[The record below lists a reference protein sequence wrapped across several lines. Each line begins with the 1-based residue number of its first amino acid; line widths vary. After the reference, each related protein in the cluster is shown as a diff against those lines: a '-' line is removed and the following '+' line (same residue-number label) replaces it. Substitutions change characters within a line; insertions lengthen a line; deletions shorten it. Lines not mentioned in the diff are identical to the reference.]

1 MILFS
6 PSVFCLPVGESPF
19 LPGPCPKVNPISS
32 VDLSLYSGSWSQ
44 VALFPNVT
52 APLVGHGYKPDLL
65 CVTVKYLQEE
75 ESLKVINSGL
85 DTETDNFVSI
95 SGTIKKTEPNSKTGN
110 LKLHL
115 EESID
120 LPDEEYQ
127 VLATDYKSYAS
138 VWNCKEFPM
147 LGILVRRE
155 FAWILAR
162 ENILSADGRMPDK
175 LLDTAM
181 KVYEDAGI
189 DITQFSFSGID
200 SC

>member
-1 MILFS
+1 MGSQLLNSKSNHHGFHHTTIDPLF
-6 PSVFCLPVGESPF
+6 
-19 LPGPCPKVNPISS
+19 
-32 VDLSLYSGSWSQ
+32 SGSWSQ

-65 CVTVKYLQEE
+65 CVTVKYLKEE
-75 ESLKVINSGL
+75 ESLKVMNSGL
-85 DTETDNFVSI
+85 DTDTDNIVSI

-110 LKLHL
+110 LELHL
-115 EESID
+115 EESLD
-120 LPDEEYQ
+120 LPDEDYQ
-127 VLATDYKSYAS
+127 VLATDYTSYAS

-162 ENILSADGRMPDK
+162 ENVLGADGRMPDK

-181 KVYEDAGI
+181 KVYKDAGI
-189 DITQFSFSGID
+189 DITQFSFSGFD
-200 SC
+200 RC